1 MFTASKYSNIDH
13 RQIDLRDGP
22 TRTYFEDFCTHLID
36 ESMNYRKA
44 SLIEEVWKRNL
55 LYIDG
60 YQVPVGFSNDYLQAF
75 VQANWDKLDATSV
88 LKKDEDGLIY
98 VVDNKIPDMRD
109 AVIGEYTSVNK
120 TTQVIKDDSARNNSI
135 EKAIQVLFD
144 RFERKKQM
152 WTNIV
157 VPCIEDMIDF
167 GIGWS
172 KERYNP
178 YRALPIG
185 DIDMQVVDPRWVYVD
200 PVNTQGK
207 YFSDTKYLVHHNP
220 MQIDEANQLFKLSG
234 YDGREVYPDSSFNAS
249 LFIDN
254 QTALNLQTDYTDVY
268 FIEYCKEYPVPYK
281 KKLDLKSMNSSVD
294 VGNAKVEM
302 KMFYFYMIYNKQTG
316 LIHHEI
322 NQNTYSHDEYFK
334 YYLTPWYNKRSKTR
348 LYPISDIEMLAN
360 LQDLINITKTL
371 VLDNARKRNVL
382 RAFIKGSLSD
392 TYSDSQIDKWMREG
406 GLLAIDDEMIGSDGD
421 MRKSIIPM
429 DLQSTP
435 KEIYDI
441 MTLAEQSFERQSDSE
456 SPLRGDYPQA
466 GETPSGKAIGL
477 LQSQKRRKISYK
489 DINISW
495 AATQRAKKMYNIF
508 AFNFDEE
515 MYIRLTDAKKG
526 DPGLSIIN
534 GMRSF
539 AEYEDLLI
547 EAGLIDESN
556 AQILKILN
564 PQDPNYFAMKMAIIQ
579 PATKKFEESNEVEF
593 IFSAIGT
600 YGQKLS
606 GEQMY
611 LNGVVFINM
620 LSKDDNVDI
629 KIDLDFDSER
639 DKQEEKAV
647 GGMLYQRG
655 DLVFEMYLELLGGWF
670 VDNKEEIISKKEKQD
685 MIMMLANQISARG
698 PEFQQAVGGLM
709 NQYDLSN
716 MQKLSGNNKG
726 GKPENPNNKNNQ
738 QKQVPQQTGN
748 TFQKQN
754 NQQL

>member
-1 MFTASKYSNIDH
+1 MFTAAKYKNIDH
-13 RQIDLRDGP
+13 RTLNLKDMQTQAFLRD
-22 TRTYFEDFCTHLID
+22 FCQLIID
-36 ESMNYRKA
+36 ESFNYRRA

-60 YQVPVGFSNDYLQAF
+60 FQVPVGYSNDYLQAF

-88 LKKDEDGLIY
+88 LKKDADGLIY

-120 TTQVIKDDSARNNSI
+120 KTIVLKDDSARNNSI

-157 VPCIEDMIDF
+157 IPCIEDMIDF

-178 YRALPIG
+178 YRSLPIG
-185 DIDMQVVDPRWVYVD
+185 DIDMQTVDPRWVYID

-207 YFSDTKYLVHHNP
+207 YFTDANYLIHHNP
-220 MQIDEANQLFKLSG
+220 MPVDDAMQLFRLSG
-234 YDGREVYPDSSFNAS
+234 YDGQEITPDSSFNSS

-254 QTALNLQTDYTDVY
+254 QTAMNLQSDYTNVY
-268 FIEYCKEYPVPYK
+268 FIEYRKEYPVPYK
-281 KKLDLKSMNSSVD
+281 KKLDIASMNTQVE
-294 VGNAKVEM
+294 VGKSGIEM

-316 LIHHEI
+316 VVHHEI
-322 NQNTYSHDEYFK
+322 NQNTYSNDDYFK

-392 TYSDSQIDKWMREG
+392 TYSEDQIDKWMREG
-406 GLLAIDDEMIGSDGD
+406 GLLAMDDEQVGPDGD
-421 MRKSIIPM
+421 MRKAIVPM

-456 SPLRGDYPQA
+456 SPLRGDYPAA

-526 DPGLSIIN
+526 DPRLSIIN

-547 EAGLIDESN
+547 EAGLIDQSN

-564 PQDPNYFAMKMAIIQ
+564 PQDPNYFAMKMAIID
-579 PATKKFEESNEVEF
+579 PATKKFEEQNEVEF
-593 IFSAIGT
+593 IFSQIGVT
-600 YGQKLS
+600 GQKLS

-639 DKQEEKAV
+639 DKQEDKAV

-655 DLVFEMYLELLGGWF
+655 DLSYDLYLQLLGGWF
-670 VDNKEEIISKKEKQD
+670 ADNSEEIISKKEKQD
-685 MIMMLANQISARG
+685 RIMQIAGEIAQRG
-698 PEFQQAVGGLM
+698 PELMPGIQNLLSQFDSAKM
-709 NQYDLSN
+709 NQMSG
-716 MQKLSGNNKG
+716 MKQKPA
-726 GKPENPNNKNNQ
+726 GKPGQQNQ
-738 QKQVPQQTGN
+738 QRQVPQNNNSINQT
-748 TFQKQN
+748 